1 MQQIEKRKNLS
12 HACSLVGKFFP
23 FFYLCVNATPAPFLL
38 PDLLSFPYMPRVPYI
53 EYDYR
58 YMLRENIHEAGIT
71 KKGFTAMCRDLEDV
85 QVVFNRRGAWN
96 PKMLLAGADK
106 ESLKA
111 IIAAAKNAQ
120 AKAKTLVVVG
130 IGGSDLGARALI
142 QALNGCNVM
151 FVGATTDPVALERD
165 LEKINLHDS
174 VFNIV
179 SKSGETL
186 ETLTAFAVID
196 DRLRTE
202 LGEKRAQERIVVTT
216 GAKGRLRDIAIAQQ
230 YLILDIPEDIGG
242 RYSVFTACGLFPAAF
257 AGLKIE
263 KIIAG
268 AETTMS
274 EVMRSVPER
283 SAAMVFAGLHARA
296 YMDERIEN
304 TVLMNYG
311 GALDL
316 IGVWFRQLWAESLG
330 KALNRKNGGVHIGLM
345 PTAAVG
351 PVDQHSQLQLYLD
364 GPLNTAITFVATKK
378 IERDIRLPK
387 ITNIVPELRN
397 KKMSELLDIEMRATS
412 LALAES
418 GRMNGTLSIGKLDEE
433 HIGALLAF
441 FMCATAT
448 IGELFDINVFDQPAV
463 ERIKHHVAKMLAKK

>member
-1 MQQIEKRKNLS
+1 
-12 HACSLVGKFFP
+12 
-23 FFYLCVNATPAPFLL
+23 
-38 PDLLSFPYMPRVPYI
+38 MPRAPYI
-53 EYDYR
+53 EYDFR

-71 KKGFTAMCRDLEDV
+71 KKGFAAMCGDLEDV
-85 QVVFNRRGAWN
+85 QSAFNKRDAWN

-106 ESLKA
+106 DVLKTIVA
-111 IIAAAKNAQ
+111 TAKNAQ
-120 AKAKTLVVVG
+120 ARAKTLIVVG

-142 QALNGCNVM
+142 QALNGSNVQ
-151 FVGATTDPVALERD
+151 FVGATTDPIALERD
-165 LEKINLHDS
+165 LEKVNLHDA

-186 ETLTAFAVID
+186 ETLTAFAIID
-196 DRLRTE
+196 DRLRTA

-216 GAKGRLRDIAIAQQ
+216 GAKGRLREIALAQN
-230 YLILDIPEDIGG
+230 YPILDIPEDIGG
-242 RYSVFTACGLFPAAF
+242 RFSVFTACGLFPAAF

-268 AETTMS
+268 AETTIS

-283 SAAMVFAGLHARA
+283 SAALVFGGLHARA

-304 TVLMNYG
+304 TVFMSYG
-311 GALDL
+311 GSFEM

-330 KALNRKNGGVHIGLM
+330 KALNRKNGGVNIGFM
-345 PTAAVG
+345 PTAAIG

-378 IERDIRLPK
+378 IERDIRIPK
-387 ITNIVPELRN
+387 TTNIVPELRN
-397 KKMSELLDIEMRATS
+397 KKMSELLEIEMRATA

-418 GRMNGTLSIGKLDEE
+418 GRMNGSLYIGKIDEE
-433 HIGALLAF
+433 HIGALLTF
-441 FMCATAT
+441 FMCATAA